1 MTEQDNQDFFDT
13 TYYDEL
19 ERAVR
24 EHPDEYMPEMQTKSG
39 LLVAYTKMLAAF
51 DRESYNK
58 DGRAIKATC
67 RKLGI
72 PHTYKAI
79 NAYRR
84 GDQLAEAD

>member
-1 MTEQDNQDFFDT
+1 MTQTVDQQDLFDT

-19 ERAVR
+19 ARAVR
-24 EHPDEYMPEMQTKSG
+24 EHPDEYMPAMSTKEG
-39 LLVAYTKMLAAF
+39 LIDAYTRMLAAF

-58 DGRAIKATC
+58 DGRAIRATC

-84 GDQLAEAD
+84 GEQPA